1 MRLFSEARVLIYLTV
16 IQVILTAVMVAMLV

>member
-1 MRLFSEARVLIYLTV
+1 MRLFSEARMLIYLTV

>member
-16 IQVILTAVMVAMLV
+16 VQVILTAVMVAMLV

>member
-16 IQVILTAVMVAMLV
+16 IQIILTAVMVAMLV